1 VIDIQV
7 TLSKELHKKLTHFKK
22 IFDVVMGKK
31 VGWNEYVNTVVS
43 IGLNQMLRDSVP
55 MGQEWNTILVMF
67 KIDSEFICNVIAK
80 FWKGEAKKN
89 TEQLK
94 EKIKLT
100 YIG

>member
-1 VIDIQV
+1 VVDMQI

-31 VGWNEYVNTVVS
+31 VSWNEYANTVVS
-43 IGLNQMLRDSVP
+43 IGLNQMFRDSVP
-55 MGQEWNTILVMF
+55 IGQEWNTILAMF
-67 KIDSEFICNVIAK
+67 KIDSEFTCNAIAK
-80 FWKGEAKKN
+80 FWKGKATKETK
-89 TEQLK
+89 QLK